1 MALERLAAVSFSSK
15 VSFCIPVN
23 PLASGNSTGSSLF
36 TARRPGYK
44 PLGFNRRFKCSAD
57 YRGYD
62 QYNQAVVGYERPAE
76 IPWNKELANGVQ
88 LIGVVGAPVEIKNL
102 ASGKVVAW
110 TRLGFKKSAADTCW
124 INLTFWD
131 ELAQT
136 AFQHVQKGNQ
146 IYVSGRLIS
155 DTVENEDG
163 KVQTYY
169 KVVVQQFNF
178 IERNGSSSSS
188 PSSPSSS
195 SYDEEFNMNA
205 SGRKFNNNSN
215 NNNTSNMGSIEEQW
229 QAFFAS
235 PYEWWDNRKN
245 KRNPKYPDFKHK
257 DTGESLWVEGR
268 YNPSWVKSQLAI
280 LDEKMGSV
288 QDENGRK
295 DLSPLGSDEFLSF

>member
-23 PLASGNSTGSSLF
+23 PLASGNST
-36 TARRPGYK
+36 
-44 PLGFNRRFKCSAD
+44 AD

-188 PSSPSSS
+188 PSSPS
-195 SYDEEFNMNA
+195 YDEEFNMNA
-205 SGRKFNNNSN
+205 SGRKFNNSN

>member
-169 KVVVQQFNF
+169 K
-178 IERNGSSSSS
+178 
-188 PSSPSSS
+188 
-195 SYDEEFNMNA
+195 
-205 SGRKFNNNSN
+205 
-215 NNNTSNMGSIEEQW
+215 
-229 QAFFAS
+229 
-235 PYEWWDNRKN
+235 
-245 KRNPKYPDFKHK
+245 RNPKYPDFKHK